1 MAVAPVPRTLVPEM
15 VGRRGGGARASAR
28 PVQTALHE
36 PAVPVRSQSLL
47 DVVDSLIDKGLALD
61 AEVVLGLADI
71 DLICL
76 RIGALLAAADRM
88 VPTRAGNRRRTRATS
103 QHSSPS
109 HALPLAAPSATARA
123 SSTARSNSESA
134 ATEPGATAPDD
145 ASRSVIRLVLTIVE
159 FVRQLLERQAVRRV
173 RERTLAPEE
182 IERLGTAL
190 MRLESTVLHLAEHHG
205 LDAADLNL
213 DLGPLGTLR

>member
-1 MAVAPVPRTLVPEM
+1 
-15 VGRRGGGARASAR
+15 
-28 PVQTALHE
+28 
-36 PAVPVRSQSLL
+36 
-47 DVVDSLIDKGLALD
+47 
-61 AEVVLGLADI
+61 
-71 DLICL
+71 
-76 RIGALLAAADRM
+76 
-88 VPTRAGNRRRTRATS
+88 
-103 QHSSPS
+103 
-109 HALPLAAPSATARA
+109 
-123 SSTARSNSESA
+123 
-134 ATEPGATAPDD
+134 
-145 ASRSVIRLVLTIVE
+145 VIRLVLTIVE